1 MRFVI
6 KNMSKPYTSLK
17 SILAEFLPLNR
28 TLASDDMD
36 KTLSIIGSY
45 MPDAAN
51 YTIENYAPLT
61 DVWTWKV
68 PERYAV
74 HEAYLETE
82 DGERIVDF
90 KDNPVHSLKF
100 LGSLGFA
107 VILYTDFTDYTESH
121 GKPQK
126 NPCFFRVRPC
136 NPCSKG
142 FDHGDS
148 Q

>member
-28 TLASDDMD
+28 TLSSDDMD
-36 KTLSIIGSY
+36 ETLSIIGSH

-61 DVWTWKV
+61 DVWTWNV

-74 HEAYLETE
+74 YEAYLETE
-82 DGERIVDF
+82 DGKRIVDF

-100 LGSLGFA
+100 LANSRIPKGIICNCSDTFHPGQCRRWRS
-107 VILYTDFTDYTESH
+107 VSICSESAKRRS
-121 GKPQK
+121 G
-126 NPCFFRVRPC
+126 
-136 NPCSKG
+136 
-142 FDHGDS
+142 
-148 Q
+148 